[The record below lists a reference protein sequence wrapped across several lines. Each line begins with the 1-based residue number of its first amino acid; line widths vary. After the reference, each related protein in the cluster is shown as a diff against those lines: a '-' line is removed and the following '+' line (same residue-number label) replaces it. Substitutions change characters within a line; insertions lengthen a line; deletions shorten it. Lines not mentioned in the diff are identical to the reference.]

1 MELDLEKASAVQSLE
16 VIPANT
22 LVELTMEITPAISAL
37 TGF

>member
-22 LVELTMEITPAISAL
+22 LVELTMEITPGNL
-37 TGF
+37 GR